1 MECTKKLWTT
11 NSNNTSEVLNSYR
24 DLSMVII
31 CKKTWPISSGWRATM
46 LIAQLKI
53 KILLKSPKWRKICSK
68 IYQMKSCSTYII
80 SGHIISGM
88 WPTFHY
94 IFIDFVELHMWHDFT
109 RPELTLTSNV
119 QLMQDTITTS
129 DKTTTCFVLF
139 SSLEKNHTGKQ
150 WDFFVG
156 IWLIFQCPE
165 YPRYLG
171 VWDSLWHVSIRYLL
185 YYASE

>member
-1 MECTKKLWTT
+1 MLSVDNRIITQLNYSTKQQSYKNECNNQLRMWNANNQTENVKYTNRYMECAKKPWTT

-31 CKKTWPISSGWRATM
+31 CKKTWPICSGWRATM

-53 KILLKSPKWRKICSK
+53 KILLKSTKWRKISSK

-80 SGHIISGM
+80 SGHIISSM

-109 RPELTLTSNV
+109 RPELTLTS
-119 QLMQDTITTS
+119 
-129 DKTTTCFVLF
+129 
-139 SSLEKNHTGKQ
+139 
-150 WDFFVG
+150 
-156 IWLIFQCPE
+156 
-165 YPRYLG
+165 
-171 VWDSLWHVSIRYLL
+171 
-185 YYASE
+185 